1 MKTIRQILL
10 EYETDK
16 DNYWD
21 RSPVNIDVSKLLGK
35 PKPSEQ
41 KLKEIN
47 KEKAN
52 LKRYHKQLYTGY
64 LIPKQVRTLKQKFND
79 TYSYLKKLGL
89 TDKDIQDY
97 LNK

>member
-47 KEKAN
+47 KEKAK
-52 LKRYHKQLYTGY
+52 LKRYYKQLYTGH